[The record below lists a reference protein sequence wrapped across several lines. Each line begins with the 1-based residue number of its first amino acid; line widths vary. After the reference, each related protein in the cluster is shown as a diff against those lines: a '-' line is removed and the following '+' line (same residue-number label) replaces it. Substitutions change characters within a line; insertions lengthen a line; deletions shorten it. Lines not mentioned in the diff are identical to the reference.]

1 MANRLFQTW
10 PKIIVGLML
19 LNSPNNNTNFQAS
32 NKISLNKILIIPFVL
47 QIFAAVGLTGY
58 LSLRNGQKAVNEL
71 VSRLRSEV
79 SQHIN
84 DHLNNYMETPRKV
97 VQINSDAIDMGLLNV
112 NNKQELGKLFWRQM
126 KAFNIGYVLYGFQSG
141 DFVSSGYNY
150 EDKRISIGE
159 IDLKRNHN
167 NHVYIWEADKQGNRT
182 KIIED
187 MGAYPFQEEG
197 WYSAA
202 VKYNRAVW
210 SPVYN
215 WAVPQYNLCIATSLP
230 FFDKNGKLQGV
241 IAVEQRLSQ
250 ISDFLRQLK
259 VSPSGKTFI
268 IERDGLLI
276 ANSSDEQPFTVIKN
290 KPQRLKALK
299 SKDGSIRST
308 TQHLI
313 EKFGNFKQIDK
324 SQQLDFLLDGKRQF
338 VQVTPWR
345 DELGLDW
352 LMVVV
357 VPEADFMGQINEN
370 TRITILLCLAAL
382 VIATILGFYTS
393 QWITRPIYKLSQAS
407 EAIADGKLDR
417 QVAEEFKV
425 KELSVLAQSFNR
437 MAQQLRE
444 SFTALSKTNEELEL
458 RVEERTT
465 ELKEA
470 KESADTA
477 NQAKSEFLA
486 NMSHELRT
494 PLNGILGYAQILR
507 QSKNIPEQEKKGVE
521 IINQCGSHL
530 LTLINDVLDLSKIEA
545 RKMEIHLVE
554 FHFPSFLQS
563 VVEIC
568 RIKAEHKGV
577 DFVYQPDRH
586 LPIGVQADE
595 KLLRQVLMNLLSNA
609 IKFTDKGK
617 VSFTVTTQKLEPK
630 QPENKSFH
638 RVRFQVEDSG
648 IGISQEDIE
657 KIFLPFEQ
665 VGDIKKRSEGTGLGL
680 AISHQIVTMMGANL
694 QVQSRLGEGS
704 IFSFEIELAE
714 TTAWTD
720 TANIIHSAR
729 VVGFKG
735 EPKKILVVD
744 DRWENRS
751 IVVDLLKPVG
761 FEMNEAENGQDGLVK
776 AEQWQPDLIITDI
789 AMPEMDG
796 YEMLAQLRA
805 SAQLNHIPVIVS
817 SDNVF
822 ASDKQKSVDSG
833 ASDFLPKPIQAD
845 NLLGILRRHL
855 QLDWIY
861 EDKPESEKAL
871 EQTVSASDDRQMI
884 LPPAEDLNLLQD
896 LIRKGLINN
905 LIKELDRLDNSDN
918 QLIPFTQK
926 FRQLAR
932 GYQLKQLKTLIEG
945 YLQV

>member
-1 MANRLFQTW
+1 MS
-10 PKIIVGLML
+10 
-19 LNSPNNNTNFQAS
+19 LNLSKNENKSLQAS
-32 NKISLNKILIIPFVL
+32 YKISLNKILIIPFVL

-58 LSLRNGQKAVNEL
+58 LSLRNGQKAVSDL
-71 VSRLRSEV
+71 VNRLHQEV
-79 SQHIN
+79 SQRI
-84 DHLNNYMETPRKV
+84 DQHLDSYMANPQRL
-97 VQINSDAIDMGLLNV
+97 VQINADSIEMSLLDLQNR
-112 NNKQELGKLFWRQM
+112 KELGQFFWKQV
-126 KAFNIGYVLYGFQSG
+126 KPFNVGYVIFGFKTGDYAAAGHLLDDGRITIDDLSPKDHKGSHHLYT
-141 DFVSSGYNY
+141 
-150 EDKRISIGE
+150 
-159 IDLKRNHN
+159 
-167 NHVYIWEADKQGNRT
+167 WETDSQGRRT
-182 KIIED
+182 KILLD
-187 MGAYPFQEEG
+187 NGKYDLTQEG
-197 WYSAA
+197 WYTEA
-202 VKYNRAVW
+202 VKQGKSVW
-210 SPVYN
+210 SNVYN
-215 WAVPQYNLCIATSLP
+215 WVVDPFPLSIAASRPIYTPDRQLI
-230 FFDKNGKLQGV
+230 GV

-268 IERDGLLI
+268 VEHDGMLI
-276 ANSSDEQPFTVIKN
+276 GSSGDEQPFTVVNK
-290 KPQRLKALK
+290 KPQRLKALE
-299 SKDGSIRST
+299 SKDPLIKAT
-308 TQHLI
+308 ATHLI
-313 EKFGNFKQIDK
+313 DRFRNFDK
-324 SQQLDFLLDGKRQF
+324 IQDIQQLDFLLDGKRQF

-751 IVVDLLKPVG
+751 VIVNLLQPLG
-761 FEMNEAENGQDGLVK
+761 LEMNEAKNGREGLEK
-776 AEQWQPDLIITDI
+776 AEQWQPDLVITDI
-789 AMPEMDG
+789 VMPEMDG
-796 YEMLAQLRA
+796 YEMIAQLRA
-805 SAQLNHIPVIVS
+805 SVQLRNLPVIVS
-817 SDNVF
+817 SANVF
-822 ASDKQKSVDSG
+822 ASDRQKSVDFG

-871 EQTVSASDDRQMI
+871 EQTASASDDRQMI

-918 QLIPFTQK
+918 KFIPFTQK

-932 GYQLKQLKTLIEG
+932 GYQLKQLKAEIEQC
-945 YLQV
+945 LQLQ